1 MGSFAGHVLPG
12 CFFIAFG
19 LWWWCN
25 IMVLIAKAHARFLK
39 SRDSRRPNIEFQ
51 VDHETSTWLKVPV
64 PYLGALPL
72 EPFLKVTTTSVG
84 IITELTKGD
93 WSLIDRDD
101 LFGMYVFAHLNNFT
115 HASMYA
121 VFFLAALVEILRFYS
136 LLFLPPSA
144 EHLLSSLAFFVVG
157 ELFYFHIHD
166 GRSVLDQNLHFFI
179 YILAFSISFV
189 LLLEAGNRRCFVL
202 FMARTVLIVLLGT
215 WFIQVAHVLYGANP
229 WKDTASNRAFVA
241 IAFTW
246 HILALLFTI
255 LCSLLLVSLFTRISC
270 RSCCGRS
277 LAADGNVTLNAA
289 ELSSLISENGV
300 ED

>member
-1 MGSFAGHVLPG
+1 
-12 CFFIAFG
+12 
-19 LWWWCN
+19 
-25 IMVLIAKAHARFLK
+25 MVLIAKAHARFLK
-39 SRDSRRPNIEFQ
+39 SRDSKRPNIEFQ
-51 VDHETSTWLKVPV
+51 VDYETSTWRKVPL
-64 PYLGALPL
+64 PYLKSLPL
-72 EPFLKVTTTSVG
+72 EPFLKVTATSVG
-84 IITELTKGD
+84 IIAELSKGD
-93 WSLIDRDD
+93 WSLINRNDH
-101 LFGMYVFAHLNNFT
+101 FAHLNNFT

-157 ELFYFHIHD
+157 ELFYFHID

-255 LCSLLLVSLFTRISC
+255 LCSLLLVSLFMRILC
-270 RSCCGRS
+270 GSCCGTS
-277 LAADGNVTLNAA
+277 LAADGKVTLDAT
-289 ELSSLISENGV
+289 ELSSLIRENGV
-300 ED
+300 EDPAQID

>member
-1 MGSFAGHVLPG
+1 MA
-12 CFFIAFG
+12 
-19 LWWWCN
+19 
-25 IMVLIAKAHARFLK
+25 LIAKAHARFLK
-39 SRDSRRPNIEFQ
+39 SRDSKRPNIEFQ
-51 VDHETSTWLKVPV
+51 VDYETSTWRKVPL
-64 PYLGALPL
+64 PYLKSLPL
-72 EPFLKVTTTSVG
+72 EPFLKVTATSVG
-84 IITELTKGD
+84 IIAELTKDD
-93 WSLIDRDD
+93 WSLINRNDH
-101 LFGMYVFAHLNNFT
+101 FAHLNNFT
-115 HASMYA
+115 HVTMFA
-121 VFFLAALVEILRFYS
+121 VFFFPPLVEILRFYS
-136 LLFLPPSA
+136 LLFLPASA
-144 EHLLSSLAFFVVG
+144 EHLLSSLAFFVFG

-179 YILAFSISFV
+179 YILAFSISIVF
-189 LLLEAGNRRCFVL
+189 LLEAGNRRCFVL

-229 WKDTASNRAFVA
+229 WKDTASNRTFVA

>member
-1 MGSFAGHVLPG
+1 MA
-12 CFFIAFG
+12 
-19 LWWWCN
+19 
-25 IMVLIAKAHARFLK
+25 LIAKAHARFLK

-51 VDHETSTWLKVPV
+51 LDYETSTWLKVPL
-64 PYLGALPL
+64 PYLKSLPL
-72 EPFLKVTTTSVG
+72 EPFLKGTATSVG
-84 IITELTKGD
+84 IIAELTKGN
-93 WSLIDRDD
+93 WSLINRND
-101 LFGMYVFAHLNNFT
+101 YFAHLNNFA

-136 LLFLPPSA
+136 LLFLPPSV

-157 ELFYFHIHD
+157 ELFYFHID
-166 GRSVLDQNLHFFI
+166 GRSVLDQNLHFLI

-229 WKDTASNRAFVA
+229 WKDTSFNRAFVA

-255 LCSLLLVSLFTRISC
+255 LCSLLLVSLFMRILC
-270 RSCCGRS
+270 GSCCGTS
-277 LAADGNVTLNAA
+277 LAADGKVTLNAT
-289 ELSSLISENGV
+289 ELSSLIRENGV
-300 ED
+300 EDPAQID